1 MSNQTDLPQPYG
13 FPPEDEISISELLM
27 KLWAKRGLIVILPL
41 VFAGLTIVGL
51 LAGKTAQQT
60 TVSYYIELSGIYLG
74 DMPGSDSEDERDSDS
89 DSDSD
94 RDVTTRYPNGTL
106 FSPQDLLNPA
116 VLKSLGDEFNLDP
129 LELADH
135 LDVQYGTPVSNGVLA
150 EYRAALG
157 ASSKATAED
166 LAAIN
171 ARFQAKLDAASKR
184 GLKIT
189 VDFVELGLEKSQS
202 LEIAVRLPKLWN
214 QVFTSQFNT
223 TLNTSIVGL
232 RWVDAIDLNTTTG
245 LQEADIQLDQLKL
258 GTELL
263 SKDGRLRGIVNTGG
277 ASANDLLGYI
287 DDFKTIFFEPLYL
300 EAFERDSTLSRIY
313 EQDLKLQITKVK
325 NEITELNARLSDI
338 RDFQFS
344 SRGTGGSG
352 QGGGERASLDGT
364 AFGEVVSLAER
375 AALSNYLQSSL
386 DQRYE
391 LIKELTELE
400 AKLQRITRA
409 SGANGESAITK
420 EFVEMGT
427 TRYKSIVA
435 GYRDLL
441 TKAQAITKARTP
453 EFYAVMT
460 QPEVDGQLIEKRD
473 LLFIALALALG
484 GMLGIVV
491 ALVWPLKQSSPV

>member
-1 MSNQTDLPQPYG
+1 MSNQADFPQPYG
-13 FPPEDEISISELLM
+13 LPPEDEISISELLM
-27 KLWAKRGLIVILPL
+27 KLWAKRGLIVMLPL
-41 VFAGLTIVGL
+41 VLAGLTIVGL
-51 LAGKTAQQT
+51 LASKTAQQT

-74 DMPGSDSEDERDSDS
+74 DMPGSDSDSDS
-89 DSDSD
+89 DSN
-94 RDVTTRYPNGTL
+94 VTTRYPNGTL

-116 VLKSLGDEFNLDP
+116 VLKSLGEEFGLDP
-129 LELADH
+129 LDLADH

-150 EYRAALG
+150 EYRAALAANAK
-157 ASSKATAED
+157 ASAED

-171 ARFQAKLDAASKR
+171 ARFKAKLDAASKR
-184 GLKIT
+184 GVKIT
-189 VDFVELGLEKSQS
+189 VDFVELDLEKSQG
-202 LEIAVRLPKLWN
+202 LDIAVRLPKLWN
-214 QVFTSQFNT
+214 TIFTSQFNT
-223 TLNTSIVGL
+223 TLNPSIVGI
-232 RWVDAIDLNTTTG
+232 RWTAALDLNTTTG

-258 GTELL
+258 GTELI
-263 SKDGRLRGIVNTGG
+263 SMDGRLRGIVNEGG

-300 EAFERDSTLSRIY
+300 QAFETDNTLSRIY
-313 EQDLKLQITKVK
+313 EQDLKLQITKVS
-325 NEITELNARLSDI
+325 NEIAELNARLADI
-338 RDFQFS
+338 RDFQSS
-344 SRGTGGSG
+344 SRGTGGN
-352 QGGGERASLDGT
+352 GGSVREGASLDGSALT
-364 AFGEVVSLAER
+364 EVVSLAER

-409 SGANGESAITK
+409 SGSDTKSAITP
-420 EFVEMGT
+420 EFVEMGMA
-427 TRYKSIVA
+427 RYRSIIA

-441 TKAQAITKARTP
+441 TKAQSITKARTP

-484 GMLGIVV
+484 GMLAIVA
-491 ALVWPLKQSSPV
+491 ALVWPSREA

>member
-27 KLWAKRGLIVILPL
+27 KLWAKRGLILVLPV
-41 VFAGLTIVGL
+41 VFAGLTIAGL

-74 DMPGSDSEDERDSDS
+74 DMPSSESEDERDSDS
-89 DSDSD
+89 DSDSK
-94 RDVTTRYPNGTL
+94 VTTRYPNGTL

-129 LELADH
+129 LDLADN
-135 LDVQYGTPVSNGVLA
+135 LDVQYGTPLSNGVLA
-150 EYRAALG
+150 EYRAALSANG
-157 ASSKATAED
+157 KATPED
-166 LAAIN
+166 LATIN

-189 VDFVELGLEKSQS
+189 VHFVELDLVESQG
-202 LEIAVRLPKLWN
+202 LEIALRLPKVWN

-223 TLNTSIVGL
+223 TLNPTIVGL
-232 RWVDAIDLNTTTG
+232 RWADAINLDTTTG
-245 LQEADIQLDQLKL
+245 LQEADIQLNQLKL
-258 GTELL
+258 GTELI
-263 SKDGRLRGIVNTGG
+263 SKDGRLRGIVNVGG

-287 DDFKTIFFEPLYL
+287 DDFQTIFFEPLYL

-313 EQDLKLQITKVK
+313 EQDLNLQITKVT

-344 SRGTGGSG
+344 SRGAGGSG
-352 QGGGERASLDGT
+352 NAGGDRASLDGT

-409 SGANGESAITK
+409 SGTSKESAITP
-420 EFVEMGT
+420 EFVEMGVK
-427 TRYKSIVA
+427 RYESIIA

-441 TKAQAITKARTP
+441 TKAQAITIGRTP

-484 GMLGIVV
+484 GMLGLVV
-491 ALVWPLKQSSPV
+491 A